1 MARFDHFDLIAPLY
15 ERFFHAIPDESFFEL
30 VAAETGMLILDVAGG
45 TGRVAQHLTAVG
57 ARAVI
62 SDISLPMLR
71 QSIQKNGIFPAQTLA
86 ERLPFADN
94 VFSRVLMVDA
104 LHHVIHQGES
114 VREMLR
120 VLQPGGR
127 LIIEEPDIR
136 SFYVKLIA
144 LGEKL
149 LMMRSHFLTG
159 EKISGLFSTLTKS
172 ISVKRSGH
180 TVWVIVEKP
189 LAG

>member
-1 MARFDHFDLIAPLY
+1 MARFDHFDLIAPHY

-30 VAAETGMLILDVAGG
+30 VAAQTGMLILDVAGG

-57 ARAVI
+57 ANAVI
-62 SDISLPMLR
+62 TDISVPMLR
-71 QSIQKNGIFPAQTLA
+71 QSMQKKGIFPAQTLA

-94 VFSRVLMVDA
+94 VFSRVVMVDA
-104 LHHVIHQGES
+104 LHHVIHQGETI
-114 VREMLR
+114 REMLR

-136 SFYVKLIA
+136 NFYVKLIA

-159 EKISGLFSTLTKS
+159 EQISDLFLPLTKS
-172 ISVKRSGH
+172 ISVQHSGH
-180 TVWVIVEKP
+180 TVWVVVEKQ
-189 LAG
+189 LAE